1 MKRITMAVALLM
13 PLLANAGTITKV
25 CTFDRTASPDGFKK
39 MGEPFVLTFMTDTDT
54 KKTYVVGNNGS
65 EAVRVQPQGQG
76 LGVSFIELT
85 MTGNLMV
92 TTVDDYGTAVTS
104 RNVIM
109 MGKLYPSQMYGKCVN
124 K

>member
-1 MKRITMAVALLM
+1 MKRIALIALL
-13 PLLANAGTITKV
+13 LAPMVAYAGTITKV
-25 CTFDRTASPDGFKK
+25 CTFDRTASPDGLKK
-39 MGEPFVLTFMTDTDT
+39 SDPFVLTFVTDTET

-109 MGKLYPSQMYGKCVN
+109 AGKLFPSQMYGKCVN